1 MLPVHLLLN
10 TSTNV
15 CFCHPEISVVN
26 NNFGTFISENFHT
39 VVWGPEPT
47 AQNESLVNDVYCQ
60 LLLLK
65 LDLIR

>member
-15 CFCHPEISVVN
+15 ISVVN